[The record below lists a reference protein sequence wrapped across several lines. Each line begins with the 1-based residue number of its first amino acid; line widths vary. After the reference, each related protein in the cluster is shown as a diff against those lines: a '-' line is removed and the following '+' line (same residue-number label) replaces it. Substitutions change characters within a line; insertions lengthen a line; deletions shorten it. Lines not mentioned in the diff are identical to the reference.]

1 MSRRFQ
7 IIQREPVFQGFFR
20 VDRYTLRHAL
30 FEGGMSGEFHR
41 EVFERGHSAG
51 VLLYDPERD
60 LVVLTEQFR
69 VGAVDA
75 PLGPW
80 LLEVVA
86 GMIEPGESAEDVAR
100 REAQEE
106 AGCTVQE
113 LIPLFDYLVSPGGTS
128 ERTALFVGRVDAK
141 GVGGVY
147 GLPEEDEDIQVH
159 VLPLDEALAMIESGG
174 INAAMPILALQ
185 WLALNRDR
193 VRRQWGAAEADAT
206 EALFGQPLDP

>member
-1 MSRRFQ
+1 MTRRFH
-7 IIQREPVFQGFFR
+7 IIDRETAFQGFFR

-30 FEGGMSGEFHR
+30 FDGGMSGEINR

-51 VLLYDPERD
+51 VLLYDPARD
-60 LVVLTEQFR
+60 TVVLAEQFR
-69 VGAVDA
+69 VGALDA

-86 GMIEPGESAEDVAR
+86 GMIEPGESAEAVVR

-106 AGCTVQE
+106 AGCLVQD
-113 LIPLFDYLVSPGGTS
+113 LIPLFDYLVSPGGTT
-128 ERTALFVGRVDAK
+128 ERTALFVGRVDSA
-141 GVGGVY
+141 GIGGVH
-147 GLPEEDEDIQVH
+147 GLAEEDEDIQVH

-185 WLALNRDR
+185 WLALNRER
-193 VRRQWGAAEADAT
+193 VRAQWDEPSADAT
-206 EALFGQPLDP
+206 DALFGQPLDT